1 MATIVI
7 ISEETANSL
16 IGVEYIDRVKFNPTQ
31 LPDGRWFVSEIEQPY
46 LQEGDVI
53 EVIEWEFEIDEE

>member
-16 IGVEYIDRVKFNPTQ
+16 MGVEYTNGVKFNPIQ

-53 EVIEWEFEIDEE
+53 EVIEWEFEIEEE

>member
-16 IGVEYIDRVKFNPTQ
+16 IGVEYIDRVKFNPVQ